1 VLAVPSSARGKVVR
15 CRNCGTNIKVPQAGG
30 PASGPANPSEG
41 KSEKKVA

>member
-1 VLAVPSSARGKVVR
+1 
-15 CRNCGTNIKVPQAGG
+15 VPQAGG